1 MSVKHVGHVG
11 PNQSKVLVVMRTLP
25 GDPNSALVIPTA
37 SLKQT
42 YHDELDSLVMKDES
56 QQAYEF
62 ATILNVRKF
71 SDGSTMLPSLH
82 AKGHL
87 QKVPTSE
94 VTMTP
99 ATTRD
104 SWIKL
109 NELNKI
115 IADQRGVGID
125 ELAITESGKPGKTA
139 PVATANETLPAGDA
153 GILSDEDLAN
163 KYRADADA
171 LYKEVL
177 ELRKKADDLSPKKT
191 AKKTAKTDA

>member
-1 MSVKHVGHVG
+1 MAVKHVGHVG
-11 PNQSKVLVVMRTLP
+11 SGTKVLVAFRTLP
-25 GDPNSALVIPTA
+25 GEPNNALVIPTA
-37 SLKQT
+37 ALKQT

-56 QQAYEF
+56 QQAFEF

-99 ATTRD
+99 ATTKD

-109 NELNKI
+109 DELNKI
-115 IADQRGVGID
+115 IADQRGVGVD
-125 ELAITESGKPGKTA
+125 ELALTESGQPGKT
-139 PVATANETLPAGDA
+139 VAVANEVSVDDQGVM
-153 GILSDEDLAN
+153 SDEDLAT

-171 LYKEVL
+171 LYKEVQ
-177 ELRKKADDLSPKKT
+177 ELRKKADELSPKKT
-191 AKKTAKTDA
+191 TAKKNKD

>member
-1 MSVKHVGHVG
+1 MSVKHVGQVG
-11 PNQSKVLVVMRTLP
+11 SGTKVLIAMRTLP
-25 GDPNSALVIPTA
+25 GDPTHALVIPTA
-37 SLKQT
+37 TLKQT

-109 NELNKI
+109 DELNKI
-115 IADQRGVGID
+115 IAEQRGVGID
-125 ELAITESGKPGKTA
+125 ELALNENGQPGKTTTTS
-139 PVATANETLPAGDA
+139 PVAVANEDTGV
-153 GILSDEDLAN
+153 LSDEDLAN
-163 KYRADADA
+163 QYRAQADT
-171 LYKEVL
+171 LYKEVQ
-177 ELRKKADDLSPKKT
+177 ELRRKADELLPKKTT
-191 AKKTAKTDA
+191 AKKTKTSA